1 MDLFIFRHG
10 RPVRQVVDEEHGVG
24 ADPEL
29 SEVGRAQAVRAA
41 AFLQDQGIHHIVSS
55 TMKRAHQTAMPTAEM
70 LGLEIEQIDDLKESD
85 HASNVYVPLEEMS
98 ADDPDTAH
106 YFDADS
112 LEDHVFSEGL
122 DVFQQRVHR
131 GFEHV
136 IATNKGKRVA
146 VFCHGMVIAVYLRT
160 IMGMDDV
167 FAMRADY
174 CGLTRVQASSTGVRS
189 VRSFNETHH
198 VSDLIEW

>member
-1 MDLFIFRHG
+1 VDLFIFRHG
-10 RPVRQVVDEEHGVG
+10 RPVRQVVDAGSG
-24 ADPEL
+24 GAADPEL
-29 SEVGRAQAVRAA
+29 SDLGRQQALRAA
-41 AFLQDQGIHHIVSS
+41 GFLRDHEIHHVVSS
-55 TMKRAHQTAMPTAEM
+55 TMLRAHQTAIPTADM
-70 LGLEIEQIDDLKESD
+70 LGLEIERIDDLKESD

-98 ADDPDTAH
+98 PNDPDTAH

-112 LEDHVFSEGL
+112 LEDHVFSEGIEA
-122 DVFQQRVHR
+122 FQERVQR

-136 IATNKGKRVA
+136 IATNKGRRVA
-146 VFCHGMVIAVYLRT
+146 VFCHGMVIAVYLKT
-160 IMGMDDV
+160 IMGLDDV

>member
-1 MDLFIFRHG
+1 MDLYIFRHG
-10 RPVRQVVDEEHGVG
+10 RPVRQVVDEQSGAA

-29 SEVGRAQAVRAA
+29 SDLGHQQAARAA
-41 AFLQDQGIHHIVSS
+41 DYLSDHGIHHVVSS
-55 TMKRAHQTAMPTAEM
+55 TMLRAHQTAMPTASM
-70 LGLEIEQIDDLKESD
+70 LGLEIERIDDLKESD

-106 YFDADS
+106 YFDAEN
-112 LEDHVFSEGL
+112 LEDHIFSEGL
-122 DVFQQRVHR
+122 EVFQERVHR
-131 GFEHV
+131 AFEHV
-136 IATNKGKRVA
+136 IATNKGNKVA
-146 VFCHGMVIAVYLRT
+146 VFCHGMVIAVYLKT
-160 IMGMDDV
+160 IVGMTDV
-167 FAMRADY
+167 LAMRPDY

>member
-1 MDLFIFRHG
+1 MDLYIFRHG
-10 RPVRQVVDEEHGVG
+10 RPVRQVVEEQSGG
-24 ADPEL
+24 AADPEL
-29 SEVGRAQAVRAA
+29 SDLGHEQASRAA
-41 AFLQDQGIHHIVSS
+41 DFLADHGIHHVVSS
-55 TMKRAHQTAMPTAEM
+55 TMLRAHQTAMPTANL
-70 LGLEIEQIDDLKESD
+70 LGLEIERIDDLKESD

-98 ADDPDTAH
+98 PDDPDTAH
-106 YFDADS
+106 YFEADS

-122 DVFQQRVHR
+122 DVFQERVHR
-131 GFEHV
+131 AFEHV

-146 VFCHGMVIAVYLRT
+146 VFCHGMVIAVYLKT

>member
-1 MDLFIFRHG
+1 MDLYIFRHG
-10 RPVRQVVDEEHGVG
+10 RPVRQVVDAEHGVG

-29 SEVGRAQAVRAA
+29 SELGHEQAGRAAE
-41 AFLQDQGIHHIVSS
+41 FLRGHGIHHVVSS
-55 TMKRAHQTAMPTAEM
+55 TMTRAHQTAIPTAEM

-98 ADDPDTAH
+98 PDDPETAH
-106 YFDADS
+106 YFEADS
-112 LEDHVFSEGL
+112 IEDHVFSEGL
-122 DVFQQRVHR
+122 DVFQARVHR

-136 IATNKGKRVA
+136 IATNKGRKVA
-146 VFCHGMVIAVYLRT
+146 VFCHGMVIAVYLKT

-198 VSDLIEW
+198 VADLIEW